1 MKKQLFYA
9 LILTAAITSCD
20 NTKTTT
26 KEAPIAKVAQDTPE
40 KKPELPTPAERP
52 DIKKEMMVLQ
62 KRLNRFEVASQHL
75 MASAKE
81 KSIVKGAMGC
91 RVLVVPK
98 DMVTPDGQP
107 VTGEIDVELKELP
120 GVEQMV
126 RQGVQTVSDGKLL
139 VSGGSYYVN
148 MTSKGQQLK
157 LKLGKTLK
165 VILPKYTNEQMNVY
179 YGAKDSSGVMNWT
192 ETSQKFEKFD
202 TDSSDFLF
210 ANVNKIS
217 AFEFCFM
224 SGGKNTDSSYMQ
236 VVNQLK
242 KIKELAYLFGENL
255 TPKDTAVSRAKK
267 AMKRYESLAGSI
279 YKEVAIQNFGWI
291 NCDRFLNETN
301 VTNLACGFEPSDS
314 ISYAKVYLVFKSINS
329 AIEER
334 YAYDMG
340 STFNNVPVGMQ
351 GTVIAMAM
359 KKGQLYSSRKE
370 ITINKGQKVTLTM
383 KKSKDEDIAALM
395 KF

>member
-1 MKKQLFYA
+1 MKKQLFFA
-9 LILTAAITSCD
+9 LIFSVVITSCD
-20 NTKTTT
+20 NAKTTT
-26 KEAPIAKVAQDTPE
+26 EETPATVAIPDTTKEKID
-40 KKPELPTPAERP
+40 LPTQAPKP
-52 DIKKEMMVLQ
+52 DIKKEMLVLQ
-62 KRLNRFEVASQHL
+62 KRLTRFEVPSQHL
-75 MASAKE
+75 TASGKE

-107 VTGEIDVELKELP
+107 VTEEIDVELKELP

-126 RQGVQTVSDGKLL
+126 KQGVQTVSDGKLL

-202 TDSSDFLF
+202 IDSSDFLF
-210 ANVNKIS
+210 ASVNKNS
-217 AFEFCFM
+217 APGFGFM
-224 SGGKNTDSSYMQ
+224 SGGKNSDSSYMQ

-255 TPKDTAVSRAKK
+255 TPKDTALSRAKK

-291 NCDRFLNETN
+291 NCDKFLNETN
-301 VTNLACGFEPSDS
+301 VTNVACSFEPRDS
-314 ISYAKVYLVFKSINS
+314 ISYAKVYLIFKSINS
-329 AIEER
+329 VIEER

-340 STFNNVPVGMQ
+340 STFKNVPVGMQ

-383 KKSKDEDIAALM
+383 KKSRDEDIAALM

>member
-1 MKKQLFYA
+1 MKKQLFLA
-9 LILTAAITSCD
+9 LILTAAIASCD
-20 NTKTTT
+20 NTNTTT
-26 KEAPIAKVAQDTPE
+26 EEAPVTKAVQDTTG
-40 KKPELPTPAERP
+40 KKLELPTPAP
-52 DIKKEMMVLQ
+52 TTDTKKEMMVLQ
-62 KRLNRFEVASQHL
+62 KRLNRYEVPSQHL
-75 MASAKE
+75 MASAKD

-98 DMVTPDGQP
+98 DMVYPDGQP
-107 VTGEIDVELKELP
+107 VTEEIDVELKELP

-126 RQGVQTVSDGKLL
+126 KQGIQTVSDGKLL

-165 VILPKYTNEQMNVY
+165 VILPKYTSEQMNVY
-179 YGAKDSSGVMNWT
+179 YGAKDSAGVMNWT

-202 TDSSDFLF
+202 IDSSDFLF
-210 ANVNKIS
+210 ASVNKNS
-217 AFEFCFM
+217 VSGFGFM
-224 SGGKNTDSSYMQ
+224 SGGKNTDTSYMR

-242 KIKELAYLFGENL
+242 KIKELAFLFGENL
-255 TPKDTAVSRAKK
+255 TTKDTTLTRAKK
-267 AMKRYESLAGSI
+267 AMKRYESLTGSI

-291 NCDRFLNETN
+291 NCDRFLKETN
-301 VTNLACGFEPSDS
+301 VTNLACGFEPRDS
-314 ISYAKVYLVFKSINS
+314 IAYAKVYLIFKSINS
-329 AIEER
+329 VIEER

-340 STFNNVPVGMQ
+340 STFNNVPIGMQ

-370 ITINKGQKVTLTM
+370 ITISKGQKVTLSM
-383 KKSKDEDIAALM
+383 KKSRDEDIATLM